1 LRVKLTI
8 DFMEEDDYDRIM
20 ELTKGPGADT
30 CIDAVGTEAEPAAS
44 LDPIKQAVSFVVF
57 VGCTCHAGLEEDL
70 DATVLFAASHLVAS
84 QTERRGKFEQVVVRD
99 SKLAGRYAA
108 GPLDAFA
115 VQRPEL

>member
-1 LRVKLTI
+1 
-8 DFMEEDDYDRIM
+8 MEEDDYDRIM